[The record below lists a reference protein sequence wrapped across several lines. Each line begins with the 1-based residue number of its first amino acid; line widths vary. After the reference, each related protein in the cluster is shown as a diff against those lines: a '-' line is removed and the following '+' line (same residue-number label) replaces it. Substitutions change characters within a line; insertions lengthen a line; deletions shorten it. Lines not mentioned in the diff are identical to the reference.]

1 MNGKKVALL
10 AIEQKRPP
18 RLPVALIAG
27 GEWYVAARGQTF
39 SQIIDKPQQLA
50 DIFIKG
56 FEAIGHD
63 FLWTG
68 AGLLNYPIHFL
79 GCPIVDDTPASPMLS
94 GTVISSLDEL
104 SSLSIETVTGNS
116 TMQGIIKSHHM
127 TADAIGKETLIM
139 PTLWGPFTTAA
150 RIIGTEQLMLH
161 TITDPGKAKEL
172 ISFSTDLIWA
182 IAEQILV
189 HPDIPGLNISEPVAS
204 SDLISPATFRQ
215 FVLPV
220 LSEIT
225 HRVRAL
231 KKYTSLHI
239 CGDTTRILEDI
250 LIIRPDCYSLESK
263 VDLAEARKVLGGKV
277 CVMGNISPTGPFL
290 TGQPEEVCHEARQC
304 LAAWGDPM
312 GYILTVG
319 CDFPKSVPLENI
331 KALMSFQQH
340 IL

>member
-10 AIEQKRPP
+10 AIEHKRPP

-27 GEWYVAARGQTF
+27 GEWYVSARSQTF
-39 SQIIDKPQQLA
+39 SQIIDKPQELA

-56 FEAIGHD
+56 FEAIGQD
-63 FLWTG
+63 LLWTG

-79 GCPIVDDTPASPMLS
+79 GCPIVDDTPASPTLS
-94 GTVISSLDEL
+94 GTIISSIDEL
-104 SSLSIETVTGNS
+104 SSLSIDTVTSNS
-116 TMQGIIKSHHM
+116 TMQGIIKSHHI
-127 TADAIGKETLIM
+127 TADAIGKEVLIM

-150 RIIGTEQLMLH
+150 RIIGTEQLMLN
-161 TITDPGKAKEL
+161 TITDPVRTKEL

-182 IAEQILV
+182 IVKQILL

-215 FVLPV
+215 FVMPA
-220 LSEIT
+220 LSEIIN
-225 HRVRAL
+225 RAKAL
-231 KKYTSLHI
+231 QKYTSLHI

-263 VDLAEARKVLGGKV
+263 VDLGEARRVLGGKV
-277 CVMGNISPTGPFL
+277 CVLGNVSPTGPFL
-290 TGQPEEVCHEARQC
+290 TGQPEDVCHAARQC
-304 LAAWGDPM
+304 LAAWGDPI
-312 GYILTVG
+312 GFILTVG
-319 CDFPKSVPLENI
+319 CDFPRSVPMENI
-331 KALMSFQQH
+331 KALISFQQH